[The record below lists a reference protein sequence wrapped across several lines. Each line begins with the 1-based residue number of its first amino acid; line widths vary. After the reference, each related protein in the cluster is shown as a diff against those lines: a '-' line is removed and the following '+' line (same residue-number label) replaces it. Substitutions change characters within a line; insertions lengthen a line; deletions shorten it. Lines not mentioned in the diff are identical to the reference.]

1 MGERM
6 KVMFGKVKRGEI
18 LNVAGYELI
27 CFPREDGSVDA
38 VAKESVFCMQF
49 SEKNNNLAES
59 LILKKLQEEFLP
71 KIAEAVGE
79 ENILEFETD
88 LRTLDGLRP
97 YTNLKSKVSIP
108 TFDFVRDNVNV
119 FDEYPVDDYWWTATP
134 DTAQPHYDPLWV
146 VCVSPRGNIINFNYY
161 NSSGVR
167 PFLRFSSSIFDA

>member
-1 MGERM
+1 
-6 KVMFGKVKRGEI
+6 MFKTVNRGEI
-18 LNVAGYELI
+18 LKVAGYELI
-27 CFPREDGSVDA
+27 CFPREDGAVD
-38 VAKESVFCMQF
+38 VMAKDLVFTMQF

-108 TFDFVRDNVNV
+108 TFEFVRDNVDV
-119 FDEYPVDDYWWTATP
+119 LDEYPVDDYWWTATP
-134 DTAQPHYDPLWV
+134 DSAKPHYDP
-146 VCVSPRGNIINFNYY
+146 VCAICFSPRGVIYY
-161 NSSGVR
+161 CDCCYGYGGVR